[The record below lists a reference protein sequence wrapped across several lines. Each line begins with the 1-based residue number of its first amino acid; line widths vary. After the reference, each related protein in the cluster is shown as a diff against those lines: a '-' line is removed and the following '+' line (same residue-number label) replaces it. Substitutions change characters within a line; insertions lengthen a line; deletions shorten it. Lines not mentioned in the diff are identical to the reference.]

1 MGKGLSHEWEKPK
14 QKAIPDKE
22 EVNDTQYRLP
32 SQRASVKN
40 QAQQD
45 WTEYKRTATKFK
57 SGSEKKKV
65 PISIKRHTSPEKL
78 LR

>member
-57 SGSEKKKV
+57 SGSEKKKSLSALSV
-65 PISIKRHTSPEKL
+65 TLAQKNY
-78 LR
+78 